1 MLTNLLTHLGAR
13 FLEGVAYVGGLAL
26 LGWEAAR
33 GLLRGALERRTLVA
47 QLEAIGSS
55 STLLAVLTVTLS
67 GMVLALYT
75 VQMSKE
81 ISATEYV
88 GSLVALSIVRELGPA
103 LTAVVVAAR
112 AGSAIAAELGTMKI
126 SEQIDALRAL
136 ATDPV
141 EYLVVP
147 RFVAALVAL
156 PALTVLSDFW
166 GILGGALVSY
176 AGVGWDLYFSSV
188 QRFTAPEHAL
198 SGLIKA
204 LVFGA
209 IIALVSCYE
218 GFRTGQGAAAVGR
231 STTRAVV
238 LSILLVYL
246 ANFLVTAFFVNV
258 LNI

>member
-1 MLTNLLTHLGAR
+1 MMTNLLTHLGAR
-13 FLEGVAYVGGLAL
+13 SLAGVEYVGGLAL
-26 LGWEAAR
+26 LGWETVR
-33 GLLRGALERRTLVA
+33 GLFRGALERRTLAA

-55 STLLAVLTVTLS
+55 STLLAVLTVVLS

-75 VQMSKE
+75 VQMSKK
-81 ISATEYV
+81 ITATEFV
-88 GSLVALSIVRELGPA
+88 GSAVALSIVRELGPA

-126 SEQIDALRAL
+126 TEQIDALRAL
-136 ATDPV
+136 ATDPI

-147 RFVAALVAL
+147 RFVAALMAL
-156 PALTVLSDFW
+156 PALTMLSDCC
-166 GILGGALVSY
+166 GVLGGSVVAYPNIGWALY
-176 AGVGWDLYFSSV
+176 WASV
-188 QRFTAPEHAL
+188 QQYTAPKHVL
-198 SGLIKA
+198 SGLLKA
-204 LVFGA
+204 VFFGA
-209 IIALVSCYE
+209 IIALVGCHE

-246 ANFLVTAFFVNV
+246 ANFLLTAFFVNV